1 MPTDSPYQAF
11 TPDGLDLTEEQTSL
25 VCKAFAPD
33 LTEEQ
38 TALVCKAFRCWNE
51 DCFTDEEVA
60 QTKAVFQHVFD
71 TQAHLQGF
79 LIEDALITQEQADK
93 TNLYCMVVRQD
104 SLEWI
109 RLAFRVSNYEFCC
122 VPRFELLRLVAME
135 YNDDPRDQEVQDY
148 QI

>member
-1 MPTDSPYQAF
+1 MPTDSPDQAF
-11 TPDGLDLTEEQTSL
+11 TPYLTEEQTSL
-25 VCKAFAPD
+25 VCKAFTPD

-51 DCFTDEEVA
+51 DCFTDEDVA

-79 LIEDALITQEQADK
+79 LIEDALITQDRADK

-122 VPRFELLRLVAME
+122 VPRFELLLLVAME